1 MAFFR
6 GPNIVTDGLIFA
18 IDAGNPKCFSSGDTT
33 ATCLI
38 SGFNCSGANGNP
50 MAGTHTPNTSNFPS
64 YSSYNGGVFNF
75 NGGRGINIDGDLGS
89 ATASSISMWF
99 WKSDSRGDYF
109 FDGRNDGGQWFL
121 SNYQSYNINWHAT
134 LRYNFSDTYNAS
146 DSAFLHQWHHMVV
159 TSDSNGSK
167 LYINGYEKSTSTS
180 SSADEDFGINYRI
193 GTRYTTSSEWEGYMG
208 PIYFYN
214 RAITASEALQ
224 NYNSQAERFRDNIP
238 V

>member
-38 SGFNCSGANGNP
+38 SGFNCSGASGNP
-50 MAGTHTPNTSNFPS
+50 GSGTHTPNTSNFPS

-75 NGGRGINIDGDLGS
+75 SGGKGINIDGDLGS
-89 ATASSISMWF
+89 TTASSICMWF
-99 WKSDSRGDYF
+99 WKNGSGTHYF
-109 FDGRNDGGQWFL
+109 TDGRSNGGDWFL
-121 SNYQSYNINWHAT
+121 SNYSSYNINWENG
-134 LRYNFSDTYNAS
+134 LRYNFSSTYNAS
-146 DSAFLHQWHHMVV
+146 DSAFIYQWHHMIV
-159 TSDSNGSK
+159 TSDSSGSK
-167 LYINGYEKSTSTS
+167 LYLNGYEVNTTTST
-180 SSADEDFGINYRI
+180 SADEDFGINYRI
-193 GTRYTTSSEWEGYMG
+193 GTRYTTSSQWTGYFG

-214 RAITASEALQ
+214 RAITSDEALQ